1 MKGIDVWNR
10 SITNPFQFL
19 QEEAKMYK
27 MWHFATFSHPWWWKS
42 EKSNRKFGSYKHNF
56 DVIHLLINWYPLS
69 HDIWWLFFRYKNLS
83 LLIAPKI
90 KQKTHQISIFH
101 KCLMKYYMIHT
112 WYQTNLNIDISYNT
126 WVLDY
131 SFKNSIKYNIN
142 EEENVDL
149 KKTSSSLIPI
159 FDLLNIC
166 VLRISS
172 MNYYATEFL
181 CYFFVVSSP

>member
-1 MKGIDVWNR
+1 MFGIEV
-10 SITNPFQFL
+10 L
-19 QEEAKMYK
+19 QT
-27 MWHFATFSHPWWWKS
+27 HFSSCKKKQKCIKCDILPHFHIHDDGKS

-83 LLIAPKI
+83 LLIVPKI

-131 SFKNSIKYNIN
+131 LFKNSIKYHII
-142 EEENVDL
+142 
-149 KKTSSSLIPI
+149 K
-159 FDLLNIC
+159 
-166 VLRISS
+166 RQISW
-172 MNYYATEFL
+172 
-181 CYFFVVSSP
+181 